1 MLRKDFWWISAPRWR
16 SGTRGSARPGSTR
29 AAARS
34 AAGSRG
40 RAASPPR
47 RPRATGAKALRAQLF
62 RRRDQRGAWEPVA
75 ALLRVLGATAA
86 GEGRALVVAA
96 VGGAVPQAICNDI
109 GFAAA
114 EAVAVFGAAAPAAV
128 SRAEPAV
135 EVLGRAAPAPSARSL
150 AHPAAEEDA
159 EPSPTNARLLLG
171 GGAGAPIISAP
182 VPRRSHHVLRNS
194 RALDAA
200 AVGGRAGAGLRRR
213 RDL

>member
-1 MLRKDFWWISAPRWR
+1 M
-16 SGTRGSARPGSTR
+16 
-29 AAARS
+29 
-34 AAGSRG
+34 
-40 RAASPPR
+40 
-47 RPRATGAKALRAQLF
+47 
-62 RRRDQRGAWEPVA
+62 A
-75 ALLRVLGATAA
+75 ALLRVLAATAA

-96 VGGAVPQAICNDI
+96 VEGSVPQAICKDI

-159 EPSPTNARLLLG
+159 EPSPRNARLLLG

-213 RDL
+213 RDLLTRPALLSKPKSNPRSNSRAKTELRWERSLCIFHKI